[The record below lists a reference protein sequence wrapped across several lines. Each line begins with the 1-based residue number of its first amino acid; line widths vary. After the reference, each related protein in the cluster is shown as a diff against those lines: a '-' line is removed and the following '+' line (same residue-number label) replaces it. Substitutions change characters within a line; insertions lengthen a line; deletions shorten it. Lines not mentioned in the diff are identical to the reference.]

1 MSSAPETDKPS
12 GSFSI
17 GRLTPPYA
25 LIALAAIVTLWQVAS
40 DVFSIPAYLL
50 PSPKAILAV
59 MENYS
64 ALMLSS
70 AKVTLTEIVLGFSIS
85 VMVGVPLA
93 TLICYSSAL
102 DRMLYPLIV
111 ASQTIP
117 KVAVAPI
124 LLTAFGYGL
133 GPKIAIVV
141 LVSFFPIVI
150 NTVTGLRSAST
161 EMIYLAQS
169 MGASPMQTFLRFRLP
184 QALPSIFAGMK
195 LASVLS
201 VIGAIVAEFVGGGS
215 GLGYIIV
222 VAGSNFRMDQQF
234 AAIIILSIQGMTF
247 FWLLGMAERKLLPWH
262 VSVRNRE

>member
-1 MSSAPETDKPS
+1 MSSAQDSEKAI
-12 GSFSI
+12 GAFRI
-17 GRLTPPYA
+17 GRLAPPYA
-25 LIALAAIVTLWQVAS
+25 LITLAMIVAAWQLAS
-40 DVFSIPAYLL
+40 DLFGIPTFLL
-50 PSPKAILAV
+50 PSPKAVVAV
-59 MENYS
+59 MQDHS
-64 ALMLSS
+64 GLLLTH
-70 AKVTLTEIVLGFSIS
+70 AKATLTSILLGFTIS
-85 VMVGVPLA
+85 VLVGVPLA
-93 TLICYSSAL
+93 TLICYSTVL

-111 ASQTIP
+111 TSQTIP
-117 KVAVAPI
+117 KVAIAPI

-150 NTVTGLRSAST
+150 NTVTGLRSASA
-161 EMIYLAQS
+161 EMMYLARS

-201 VIGAIVAEFVGGGS
+201 VIGAIVAEFVGGGA

-247 FWLLGMAERKLLPWH
+247 FWLLGVAERSLMPWH
-262 VSVRNRE
+262 VSVRNRQ